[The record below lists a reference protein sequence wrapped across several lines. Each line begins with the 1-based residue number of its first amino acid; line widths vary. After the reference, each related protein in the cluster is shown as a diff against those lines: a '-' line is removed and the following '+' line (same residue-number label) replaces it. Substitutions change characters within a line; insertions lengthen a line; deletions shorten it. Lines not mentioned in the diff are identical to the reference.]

1 MKESNLVVVSEYNTP
16 MEAELAKTVLG
27 SAGIYTEIEN
37 EIMSSIYPTGI
48 IPSKLLVREEDA
60 EQAERLL
67 FQR

>member
-1 MKESNLVVVSEYNTP
+1 MKENNLVVISEYNTP

-37 EIMSSIYPTGI
+37 EIMSTLYPTGI

-60 EQAERLL
+60 EQARKLL

>member
-1 MKESNLVVVSEYNTP
+1 MKESNLVVLSEYNTS

-37 EIMSSIYPTGI
+37 EIMSSMYPTGI

-60 EQAERLL
+60 EQAKRLL